1 MNDTTNPTPQPKKVA
16 TRKGQNA
23 KKPPAAKPAPAI
35 VATKTTKAP
44 PQREAQTGDRDY
56 TVSLRPR
63 HADWVELAARMNGRT
78 VPQQLEKIVRE
89 AYAADPNSK
98 TGASVHS
105 GSDAGAQLQTEKQ
118 QAAAP

>member
-1 MNDTTNPTPQPKKVA
+1 MTDATSQTQTPKKVA
-16 TRKGQNA
+16 TRKGQA
-23 KKPPAAKPAPAI
+23 IKKPPAAKSAPTV

-63 HADWVELAARMNGRT
+63 HADWVEFAAKLNGRT

-118 QAAAP
+118 QAAAQ